1 MSRKVIAI
9 IGSSKFKDQQ
19 LGIAQRETL
28 NGHVALLI
36 GFWHHVDKVPISDE
50 QKARLDELTL
60 YKVKI
65 ADTVIVVNPHGYIG
79 QSTREQI
86 AFAKAN
92 NKPVSYTGEE
102 PRPR

>member
-1 MSRKVIAI
+1 MSRKVIAV

-28 NGHVALLI
+28 KGNVALVT
-36 GFWHHVDKVPISDE
+36 GFWHHVDKVPITDE

-65 ADTVIVVNPHGYIG
+65 ADEVIVVNPNGYVG
-79 QSTREQI
+79 QSTKEQI
-86 AFAKAN
+86 AFAKASG
-92 NKPVSYTGEE
+92 KPVSYTSS
-102 PRPR
+102 

>member
-1 MSRKVIAI
+1 MSRKVIAV
-9 IGSSKFKDQQ
+9 IGSSKFKDHH

-28 NGHVALLI
+28 LGNVVLVT
-36 GFWHHVDKVPISDE
+36 GFWHHVDKVPITDE

-65 ADTVIVVNPHGYIG
+65 ADEVIVVNPNGYVG
-79 QSTREQI
+79 QSTKEQV

-92 NKPVSYTGEE
+92 GKPVSYTSS
-102 PRPR
+102 